1 MRGDSGKPAKAA
13 KEVNMPDTEMKWTM
27 PGPDSTIARLL
38 LWFQMSSHEGGDA
51 SFRLP
56 SSLLTVACCLAA
68 TVSWSSCKLSNAV
81 ASTAGSANPLPH
93 PLSTHI
99 CSKYY
104 PYI

>member
-56 SSLLTVACCLAA
+56 SSLPSFCLLPGGYCILVQLQTVKRCCKYGRKCQPPSPSLA
-68 TVSWSSCKLSNAV
+68 
-81 ASTAGSANPLPH
+81 H
-93 PLSTHI
+93 THLQ
-99 CSKYY
+99 
-104 PYI
+104 